1 MNPLGIALVVA
12 GVCFLMLG
20 MHESGSYSS
29 GVNRLVQGA
38 IGEKG
43 LWYLVSGTVATVVGV
58 YLLAMKAQ

>member
-1 MNPLGIALVVA
+1 
-12 GVCFLMLG
+12 MLG